1 MHKTVEAIIEPDGQ
15 IRLLEPL
22 NLSHPA
28 RALVTVLEAESL
40 DDNAL
45 LSEAA
50 LAEDWE
56 REEEDEAWQHLQP

>member
-1 MHKTVEAIIEPDGQ
+1 MHKTVEAITRRDGQ

-28 RALVTVLEAESL
+28 RALVTVLE
-40 DDNAL
+40 DVDNTAR

-50 LAEDWE
+50 LAKD
-56 REEEDEAWQHLQP
+56 